1 MLPNQSDAPQTVY
14 EKVLARFNE
23 ITNQYSQL
31 PMGWIM
37 QAYDRA
43 SNNPWIQN
51 RRVKQISSLPAEYSK
66 DDVADAIRS
75 PGEHELM
82 LRQTHHALEATAYP
96 MLKIRKVYTDI
107 MTYRYYTSPHY
118 ITETD
123 AKDPMF
129 QREMQLLDKF
139 NQEMDPKATAHKMA
153 GQALQE
159 GKAFYAIRY
168 SVDKAHNKVN
178 YVFPQQLP
186 SNWVKIIG
194 FNNISGYTV
203 SFNMFYFLQP
213 GTDWRQY
220 GDLLEPYIGDFKNVV
235 EKVPS
240 KVVYASHGSY
250 RINLERFN
258 KLKKNAQGGL
268 AGNPDPYMQNGR
280 WAYWVT
286 LPVDRVFV
294 FEIDDTNPFACSP
307 MTGLYLSMQAIAQYE
322 QVQLELVQ
330 NPLVS
335 VMTGE
340 IPYSNDNTSQ
350 QKDLYKLSNGGREL
364 FEYLWY
370 QMLAQNNTSGIGL
383 YLAPAANLKL
393 HQLTEAPSATEISTN
408 GYAYTVEK
416 SGLAGLIPISDNP
429 RAGTVNIS
437 IQIEARYCLRIYQQF
452 EKMMNYLYSR
462 LNLKYEWRFH
472 MFGDIYNDEKM
483 RAEMQKSM
491 TLGLLPDLYVYNAL
505 MDRSLL
511 DDMSM
516 SAAVK
521 ASGILDKRMP
531 LISSYTAKNGNPKL
545 PPSPTDDKGGRAQ
558 VDVSDMTSEGT
569 EDFKD
574 AE

>member
-1 MLPNQSDAPQTVY
+1 MEQNQGKPTTMYDKMLQ
-14 EKVLARFNE
+14 RFNE
-23 ITNQYSQL
+23 IAGQYSGL
-31 PMGWIM
+31 PLSSVMY
-37 QAYDRA
+37 AYDRA
-43 SNNPWIQN
+43 SNNPYIQN

-107 MTYRYYTSPHY
+107 LTYRYYTSPHY
-118 ITETD
+118 IDEED
-123 AKDPMF
+123 AKSDTF
-129 QREMQLLDKF
+129 KREMRLLDKF
-139 NQEMDPKATAHKMA
+139 NQEIDPKATAHKMA

-168 SVDKAHNKVN
+168 DVNKAHNSVK

-186 SNWVKIIG
+186 SNWVKIVG

-203 SFNMFYFLQP
+203 SFNLFYFLQP

-220 GDLLEPYIGDFKNVV
+220 GDLLEPYIYDFKEVI
-235 EKVPS
+235 EETPS

-250 RINLERFN
+250 RVNLTKFN
-258 KLKKNAQGGL
+258 EIKNNAKDGL

-286 LPVDRVFV
+286 LPVEKVFV

-307 MTGLYLSMQAIAQYE
+307 LTGLYLSMQAIAQYE

-340 IPYSNDNTSQ
+340 IPYNNDTTRQNSDQ
-350 QKDLYKLSNGGREL
+350 YKLSNGGREL

-383 YLAPAANLKL
+383 YLAPAENLKL

-452 EKMMNYLYSR
+452 EKMMNFLYSQ

-516 SAAVK
+516 STAVK

-531 LISSYTAKNGNPKL
+531 LISSYTAKNGNPNL
-545 PPSPTDDKGGRAQ
+545 PPSPADDKGGRTK
-558 VDVSDMTSEGT
+558 VEESEMTSEGT